1 MHINT
6 TLPFNVRGKSPATH
20 HKVRL
25 KTAAYPKVNSLLNN
39 VGGLKAQNHSS
50 RHFRC
55 KEYVVFVLL
64 LTQAPL

>member
-25 KTAAYPKVNSLLNN
+25 KTAAYLKVNLLLNN
-39 VGGLKAQNHSS
+39 VGGLKIQNHSLNGTIFLIS
-50 RHFRC
+50 N
-55 KEYVVFVLL
+55 LGL
-64 LTQAPL
+64 

>member
-39 VGGLKAQNHSS
+39 VGGLKILNHSLNGS
-50 RHFRC
+50 IIIF
-55 KEYVVFVLL
+55 LISN
-64 LTQAPL
+64 LTL